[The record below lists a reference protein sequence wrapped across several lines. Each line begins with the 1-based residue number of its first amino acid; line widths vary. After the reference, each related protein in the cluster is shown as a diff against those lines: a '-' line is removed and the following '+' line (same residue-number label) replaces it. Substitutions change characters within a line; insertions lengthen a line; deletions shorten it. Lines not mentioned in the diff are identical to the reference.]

1 MGDIV
6 QFPSKVE
13 INRVARLQ
21 ELNDALDRQEQMLQD
36 MMRELDIL
44 NEQIVSLTTEYNS
57 MLKQLKDLVMQ
68 T

>member
-13 INRVARLQ
+13 INRVARIQ
-21 ELNDALDRQEQMLQD
+21 ELNDALDRHEQLLED
-36 MMRELDIL
+36 LMRELDLL
-44 NEQIVSLTTEYNS
+44 NEEIVSLTTEYNS

>member
-36 MMRELDIL
+36 LMRELDSL
-44 NEQIVSLTTEYNS
+44 NEEIVSLTTEYNS

>member
-44 NEQIVSLTTEYNS
+44 NEEIVSLTTEYNS

>member
-36 MMRELDIL
+36 LMRELDLL
-44 NEQIVSLTTEYNS
+44 NEEIVALTTEYNS